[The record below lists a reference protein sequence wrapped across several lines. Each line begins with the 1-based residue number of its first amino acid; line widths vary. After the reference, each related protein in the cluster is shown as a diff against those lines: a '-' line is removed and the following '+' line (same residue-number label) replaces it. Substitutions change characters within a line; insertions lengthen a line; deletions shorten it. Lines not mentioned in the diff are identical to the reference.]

1 MRISLENLYVD
12 FFKVQSAL
20 SDYVGLMLN
29 YLIIHGLC
37 QFTQFKI
44 QSYDKIFKIR
54 FCFPKRREN
63 AGYAYT
69 CLQVFGQYG
78 TFYLPSL
85 FHVRLV
91 RVISGGLKS
100 SLCRR
105 WPLLPLD

>member
-12 FFKVQSAL
+12 FFKVQSAF
-20 SDYVGLMLN
+20 SDYVGLVLN

-63 AGYAYT
+63 PGYAYT
-69 CLQVFGQYG
+69 CLQVFGHYPYQ
-78 TFYLPSL
+78 TICILKLILKYLKCIFS
-85 FHVRLV
+85 
-91 RVISGGLKS
+91 I
-100 SLCRR
+100 
-105 WPLLPLD
+105 